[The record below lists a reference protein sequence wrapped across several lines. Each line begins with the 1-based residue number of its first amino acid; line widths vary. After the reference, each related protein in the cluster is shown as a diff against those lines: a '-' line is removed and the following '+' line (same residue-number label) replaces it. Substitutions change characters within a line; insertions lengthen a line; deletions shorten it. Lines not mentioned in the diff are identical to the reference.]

1 MQAAIEQF
9 RTNIA
14 RTRDLGSIANVLA
27 AQSTSALDVSDIL
40 RAEMVMAVSVLD
52 HYVHELV
59 RLGMLDAYRNNRVRT
74 PTFMNFQVSLA
85 GAISAIENSSD
96 EVWIE
101 QEIRD
106 KHSRQTFQSPGN
118 IASAIRLISEEDD
131 LWSTVASDIHMSRQD
146 VRNTLRTVVD
156 RRNQIVHEADMD
168 PSFPGTRWP
177 ITAQMVDDAVDFIE
191 RIAEAIYVIV
201 RI

>member
-1 MQAAIEQF
+1 MQEAIEQF
-9 RTNIA
+9 RANIA
-14 RTRDLGSIANVLA
+14 RARDLGSIANVLA

-74 PTFMNFQVSLA
+74 PTFMQFQVSLS
-85 GAISAIENSSD
+85 GAISAIANPSD

-106 KHSRQTFQSPGN
+106 KHSRQTFQNPGN
-118 IASAIRLISEEDD
+118 ITSAVRLISEEDD
-131 LWSTVASDIHMSRQD
+131 LWNTVASNIHMSQQD
-146 VRNTLRTVVD
+146 VRTTLTTVVA

-177 ITAQMVDDAVDFIE
+177 ITAQMVDDAVDFIDSV
-191 RIAEAIYVIV
+191 AEAIYAII